1 MGYTHQSNDVQAA
14 YDRILNVAMND
25 TSAATV
31 CEDFLFSWYNVRA
44 WGGWAPQSIVHLD
57 RANARA
63 ILTLL
68 ESIHRT
74 TWYPQSDDMDCLARR
89 KKRARK

>member
-1 MGYTHQSNDVQAA
+1 MGYMQQSKNVQAA

-25 TSAATV
+25 TSASTV
-31 CEDFLFSWYNVRA
+31 CEDFLFSWYNVHA

-57 RANARA
+57 RENARA

-68 ESIHRT
+68 ESIHRS
-74 TWYPQSDDMDCLARR
+74 TWYPESDDMDCLAHQ
-89 KKRARK
+89 KTRARR